1 MDPRPILL
9 VKEPMADG
17 SSMNVD
23 VEGALKREGYF
34 VLRCPGALFDDV
46 KVLTPCPFTWADVE
60 TLREVVDTNGESRS
74 NEECAAID
82 SIRSRIEGMLETKE
96 ARS

>member
-23 VEGALKREGYF
+23 LADTLAREGYF

-60 TLREVVDTNGESRS
+60 TLRTVAGVGDHQDEPALRS
-74 NEECAAID
+74 IAA
-82 SIRSRIEGMLETKE
+82 RIEGMLETKE